1 MSDETTSCTLRC
13 LGAAG
18 TVTGSKH
25 LLEVDGRRILVDC
38 GLFQGLK
45 ELRLKNWREL
55 PVPPSSIDVVVLTH
69 AHIDHTGYLPRL
81 IRDGFNGRILA
92 TPASADLARLLLRD
106 AGYLQEEEAAFHN
119 KRRSSKH
126 HPALPLYTAEE
137 GADAAERIEE
147 VGYDQVV
154 PLFSEDGAMA
164 GRQGRGVRLTYRP
177 AGHILGSA
185 TATFEIDDGAL
196 NPDQPKRIVF
206 SGDIGPHDAAL
217 HLPATPP
224 GVADAL
230 IVESTYGDRF
240 HPEEDPADSLA
251 AIVHR
256 AETRGGALIVPA
268 FAVARTQT
276 LLYLIAQLENQHKIP
291 TLPVYIDSPMAIDA
305 TELYRQHGAELRPEI
320 RRALA
325 EGRGPLRPLNLHVAR
340 SPELSKRI
348 NHLDGPFILISASGM
363 MTGGRILHH
372 LMHRLSHPETT
383 IMFAGYQAIGTR
395 GWRLQQG
402 ETKLRMFGRDI
413 WVRAEIE
420 TLDGLSAHGD
430 QNDLMAWL
438 AGALPRTE
446 DGPKTFIVHGEED
459 PAATFAARIR
469 RDLGWKDVEVAKE
482 GTVYEL

>member
-1 MSDETTSCTLRC
+1 MSDETHCTLRC

-25 LLEVDGRRILVDC
+25 LLEVEGPSSPKRRILVDC

-45 ELRLKNWREL
+45 ELRSKNWREL
-55 PVPPSSIDVVVLTH
+55 PVRPSSIDVVVLTH

-81 IRDGFNGRILA
+81 IRDGFAGRVLA
-92 TPASADLARLLLRD
+92 TPATADLARLLLRD

-126 HPALPLYTAEE
+126 DPALPLYTADE
-137 GADAAERIEE
+137 GAEAAERIEE

-154 PLFSEDGAMA
+154 PLFSENGDP
-164 GRQGRGVRLTYRP
+164 GVRLTYRP

-185 TATFEIDDGAL
+185 TATFEIDDGVE

-206 SGDIGPHDAAL
+206 SGDLGPRDGAL

-240 HPEEDPADSLA
+240 HPDQDPGDALA

-256 AETRGGALIVPA
+256 AAKRGGALIVPA

-291 TLPVYIDSPMAIDA
+291 ALPVYIDSPMAIDA
-305 TELYRQHGAELRPEI
+305 TDLYRQHGAELRPEI

-348 NHLDGPFILISASGM
+348 NDLDGPFILISASGM
-363 MTGGRILHH
+363 ITGGRILHH
-372 LMHRLSHPETT
+372 LMHRLSRPETT
-383 IMFAGYQAIGTR
+383 VMFAGYQSIGTR

-402 ETKLRMFGRDI
+402 ETKLRMFGRDV

-430 QNDLMAWL
+430 QHDLMAWL

-446 DGPKTFIVHGEED
+446 DGPKTFIVHGEEA
-459 PAATFAARIR
+459 PAATFASRIR
-469 RDLGWKDVEVAKE
+469 QDLGWKDVEVAKE